1 MATAYVI
8 LTKTEMANR
17 ENVILSFE
25 TLSGELT
32 VKALPKES
40 NNEPLYLEMNFPLGR
55 PKQVELSEDIKNQ
68 LLQAL
73 KASTTTSIQDIQ
85 FCDNTKKLLVV
96 FDSIDTILELNPNPS
111 KLQEV
116 KNDCLN

>member
-1 MATAYVI
+1 
-8 LTKTEMANR
+8 MANR

-40 NNEPLYLEMNFPLGR
+40 DNEPLYLEMNFPLGKPIR
-55 PKQVELSEDIKNQ
+55 VELSEDIKVQ

-73 KASTTTSIQDIQ
+73 NAPDSASIQDIQ

-96 FDSIDTILELNPNPS
+96 FDSIDTILELNPNAS

-116 KNDCLN
+116 NNNSIN